1 MKTVLSKLAHATPET
16 APEVPGRRAFFKYR
30 DLLVHDA
37 TDGQMRAQIMS
48 ATRGMSEPTGW
59 HYHTCESQFIYCLV
73 GWVDLEFE
81 DGSCRRLK
89 AGESMHIPG
98 GLKHNEIA
106 TSEEFELLEVT
117 TPGAMGTVPCDKPA
131 HLS

>member
-37 TDGQMRAQIMS
+37 TDGQMRAQMP
-48 ATRGMSEPTGW
+48 M
-59 HYHTCESQFIYCLV
+59 
-73 GWVDLEFE
+73 
-81 DGSCRRLK
+81 
-89 AGESMHIPG
+89 PG

-106 TSEEFELLEVT
+106 TSEVFEWLEVT